1 MTLGTILLIILVL
14 LLIGAIPSWP
24 HSRGWGYGPSGG
36 LGLVLV
42 ILIVLLVMGK
52 I

>member
-1 MTLGTILLIILVL
+1 MTLGTILLIILIL
-14 LLIGAIPSWP
+14 MLIGAIPTWP
-24 HSRGWGYGPSGG
+24 HSREWGYGPSGG

-42 ILIVLLVMGK
+42 ILLILWLLGK

>member
-1 MTLGTILLIILVL
+1 MSLGTILLIILVL
-14 LLIGAIPSWP
+14 LLLGAIPSWP

-36 LGLVLV
+36 IGLLVV
-42 ILIVLLVMGK
+42 ILIILLVLGK

>member
-1 MTLGTILLIILVL
+1 MSLGTILLIILIL
-14 LLIGAIPSWP
+14 LLVGALPTWP
-24 HSRGWGYGPSGG
+24 HSAAWGYYPSGG

-42 ILIVLLVMGK
+42 IVLILGLLGR